1 MFLVA
6 NFFKKLFGKANK
18 KIDPKI
24 ISPDVHKIRNSFID
38 FNALKIIN
46 RLKRFGFDAYIVGGA
61 IRDCLL
67 GKKPK
72 DFDVATNATPK
83 EIKKIFTNGRIIGR
97 RFKLVHIIFGDSYI
111 EVATFRTAAAFKN
124 KESKKEN
131 KDPFAK
137 ENNFGTIEEDVL
149 RRDFSVNALYYNPE
163 DQTIIDYVGGFED
176 INSRIIR
183 PLNPPEV
190 SFLEDPVRM
199 LRAVK
204 YMAAL
209 DCVIPENVLKKIRKF
224 SKELKQAS
232 LARLY
237 EEINKII
244 KTGKSAKILQ
254 SLFDTELLKYL
265 IPFMSE
271 DLLESENWGVISSL
285 KKLDDFIENKK
296 IENYDIFWGITL
308 YKRLIKENFDIRD
321 FNYIQ
326 KVNEFFMNHLFP
338 LKVPNKTS
346 DFLSKTFFLFNKL
359 QDPTSKNYA
368 RKYLNHRYFTDALI
382 FLKILTDDV
391 ENIKFWESNKNKI
404 KVYKKNRPKNA
415 QKNNSSNGF
424 KKVLTTKNYVSKDSA
439 SDAKPENQVVED
451 ANKV

>member
-6 NFFKKLFGKANK
+6 NFFQKLFGKTNK
-18 KIDPKI
+18 KIYPKI

-46 RLKRFGFDAYIVGGA
+46 RLRRFGFDAYIVGGA
-61 IRDCLL
+61 VRDCLL

-124 KESKKEN
+124 KESKNEN

-254 SLFDTELLKYL
+254 SLFDTQLLKYL
-265 IPFMSE
+265 IPFMSD
-271 DLLESENWGVISSL
+271 DLLESENWSVISSL
-285 KKLDDFIENKK
+285 KKFDEFIENKK
-296 IENYDIFWGITL
+296 IENYDIFWGIVL
-308 YKRLIKENFDIRD
+308 YKRLLKENIDIRD

-326 KVNEFFMNHLFP
+326 KVNEFFMNHLFS

-359 QDPTSKNYA
+359 QDPTSKNYLK
-368 RKYLNHRYFTDALI
+368 KYLSHRYFADALI
-382 FLKILTDDV
+382 FLKILTEDL
-391 ENIKFWESNKNKI
+391 ENIKFWETNKNKI
-404 KVYKKNRPKNA
+404 KIYKKNRQKNA
-415 QKNNSSNGF
+415 QRNNSSNGF
-424 KKVLTTKNYVSKDSA
+424 KKVLTTKNYVSKESA
-439 SDAKPENQVVED
+439 SGVKPENQVVEE